1 MGVPHLITTCSLM
14 PSTLRTGGGPRRDD
28 EPARLHSA
36 EFAADPHRA
45 CRELRA
51 EYGPFVP
58 VEISDGVRATLVVGY
73 REALQILTDEARF
86 PAEPAGHG
94 DRYTAYAECLARID
108 LFALRR
114 AVEQTAVPLI
124 NRFCRVGEAELL
136 GDYAIPLTVDVVGL
150 VLGLSPHDGE
160 AAHTAMT
167 QLRDATD
174 TTTAARA
181 WHRLT
186 AVFADT
192 LGAKREQPE
201 DDLISWLIDS
211 SPDLD
216 DAELIRR
223 ITEVYLA
230 ATEPTW
236 NLIAN
241 TLLLMTT
248 DEGFRGGLLGGA
260 LTVRDAVD
268 EVLFTDPP
276 LANHCMRYPR
286 QPQIIGDTFLPEQQP
301 VLIGLAACNNDPAVT
316 GDRTGNRS
324 HLAWGAGPRAC
335 PAVPVATM
343 IAHEALELLLDAI
356 PEIRRAV
363 PLAEIGWRPGG
374 RHRAPTALP
383 VTFPPCSPL

>member
-1 MGVPHLITTCSLM
+1 M
-14 PSTLRTGGGPRRDD
+14 PSGPRAAAPRRDD
-28 EPARLHSA
+28 EPVRLHSA

-45 CRELRA
+45 YRELR
-51 EYGPFVP
+51 EKYGSFVP

-73 REALQILTDEARF
+73 RDALQILTDEARF

-94 DRYTAYAECLARID
+94 DRHTAYADCLARVD

-114 AVEQTAVPLI
+114 AVEQIAVPLI
-124 NRFCRVGEAELL
+124 NRFCRTGEAELL
-136 GDYAIPLTVDVVGL
+136 GDYAIPLTVGVVDIM
-150 VLGLSPHDGE
+150 LGLSPLDGE
-160 AAHTAMT
+160 AAHTAT
-167 QLRDATD
+167 SQLRDAQD
-174 TTTAARA
+174 ATTAERA
-181 WHRLT
+181 ERRLT
-186 AVFADT
+186 ATFADT
-192 LGAKREQPE
+192 LAAKREQPE
-201 DDLISWLIDS
+201 GDLISRLMDS

-223 ITEVYLA
+223 ITTLYLA

-248 DEGFRGGLLGGA
+248 DDGFRGGLLGGV
-260 LTVRDAVD
+260 LTVRDAVE

-276 LANHCMRYPR
+276 LANHCPRYPR
-286 QPQIIGDTFLPEQQP
+286 QPQIIGETFLPEQQP

-356 PEIRRAV
+356 PELRRAV
-363 PLAEIGWRPGG
+363 PIEEIGWRPGAP
-374 RHRAPTALP
+374 HRALAALP
-383 VTFPPCSPL
+383 VTFPPCAPL